1 MSVDLLRSLL
11 LCVVIYAKKK
21 RKKKL
26 GLYSASSG
34 LLLALPPR
42 CWSRLSVIISNRQQV
57 FAFVFLTH
65 THTHNKFPF
74 SFFGGVGG
82 KTCEA
87 KTRRQRV
94 NPLHVRFRVVREVGG
109 EGCWLKATKPAWACP
124 SSQSLSSSLPASR
137 PNTWG
142 KSEFFHRKLLGN
154 ICDGARDAAAAA
166 PAVADTWK

>member
-21 RKKKL
+21 KTWLVQRFL
-26 GLYSASSG
+26 WPPPGTSSS
-34 LLLALPPR
+34 LL
-42 CWSRLSVIISNRQQV
+42 ISFIGYNFQWATGFRIC
-57 FAFVFLTH
+57 FSYTH
-65 THTHNKFPF
+65 THSHKFPF

-166 PAVADTWK
+166 PAAVADTWK